1 MEHSTSSRN
10 AGSRGVFLLPPAS
23 GGFRAFQGTAGT
35 MLKIMVLL
43 ALSLG
48 SLFAQSGGKVSGKVT
63 DDATGEPLPGCNVV
77 ITGTVMGAS
86 TDADGTYFI
95 LNVPPGKYDVQTSVI
110 GYRKTLQGG
119 VIVNSGRTTT
129 VDFKLKLTELIQRE
143 VVIEAI
149 RPDVQPE
156 KTSTSTVIRPED
168 VQSLAGMRDI
178 GDVIGLAADVTD
190 GHFRG
195 GRANEE
201 YYMLQGM
208 GITNPYDASAAFRP
222 ILSAVEEVEVITSGF
237 GAQYGNAQSG
247 IVNITMKEGKPDKWS
262 SRFEARVR
270 APGLKYFGPSVYD
283 QSAQPY
289 LQKLADPNFWRN
301 GDEST
306 GFKPIL
312 GWTPTNYGG
321 DSTLMLQFSKL
332 LWQSATARDLNK
344 NYWKSQIDYSLEGAT
359 GGPLAS
365 GVTMFLALRSNIENA
380 IVPTE
385 EPNKQYQLMGNF
397 AFDLGAGATLRLSGG
412 YQFEF
417 DNVLGSGT
425 GFYQWIW
432 DRILGIAYQ
441 ERTNGQF
448 GARFTQTISPRTF
461 YEIKLNTLRTTNRL
475 GTSPYYD
482 VITDAVRNMETGT
495 AIISRAMN
503 FMFYQNMTGKT
514 FFYLGNG
521 LSNFSDE
528 KTTTVSLDASMTSQI
543 TNSHL
548 VNGGIQANY
557 YDLAVNDIQQIAQ
570 KGSIRM
576 TKFSGN
582 PYEMA
587 LYLQDK
593 MEFEGMI
600 ANVGVR
606 WDVWNSNTSFYENQ
620 FDPFV
625 IPDSAGN
632 PTLNYSADLAPK
644 TKSKPIARLQ
654 PRVGVSFPVSTTTVF
669 HLNYGTFMQR
679 PSFQNV
685 LGTNQKMPPPP
696 SQPAVSSLGNPR
708 LHPQVTDQYDVG
720 VMQGLGQGFT
730 LDVSGYYKDIKDL
743 IDQAVFTNLSTGTSY
758 FSYFNRDYAD
768 VRGFR
773 VQLSNRR
780 GALTGSLNYQ
790 FSVATG
796 KSSSA
801 SNAPVSITKDLSGNV
816 STDAVSK
823 VPVKDVLLN
832 FDRTHNLILN
842 LAYITRDQF
851 GPQIFGV
858 YPFENFV
865 ASLNSFARSGR
876 PYTSPNNAN
885 EVNGLRSPAEY
896 NTNIRVSKVLK
907 NFFGMPATVYVEI
920 FNLFDNKIYNYN
932 YIFSTANKIDQNDA
946 TRRYTQ
952 YAFNDPAQ
960 GIQYWDDQNVGS
972 AYAED
977 HSFLLYDN
985 SPRTFYIGLS
995 LEF

>member
-1 MEHSTSSRN
+1 MTTSTSLRTLGSRN
-10 AGSRGVFLLPPAS
+10 VAVPGQEWRGVHPLWSKIRVTLCIVVLMLLGVS
-23 GGFRAFQGTAGT
+23 S
-35 MLKIMVLL
+35 LL
-43 ALSLG
+43 
-48 SLFAQSGGKVSGKVT
+48 AQSGGKISGKVT

-77 ITGTVMGAS
+77 IVGTVMGAS
-86 TDADGTYFI
+86 TDADGTFFI

-110 GYRKTLQGG
+110 GYKRIMESG
-119 VIVNSGRTTT
+119 VIVNSGKTTT
-129 VDFKLKLTELIQRE
+129 VNFKLRLTELIQKE
-143 VVIEAI
+143 VIIEAV

-208 GITNPYDASAAFRP
+208 GITNPYDATAAFRP

-247 IVNITMKEGKPDKWS
+247 IVNITMKEGKPDKWTT
-262 SRFEARVR
+262 RLEVRGR

-289 LQKLADPNFWRN
+289 LQKLADPNFWKY
-301 GDEST
+301 GDATT
-306 GFKPIL
+306 GNKPII
-312 GWTPTNYGG
+312 GWTPTPMGG
-321 DSTLMLQFSKL
+321 DSSLMLAFSKL
-332 LWQSATARDLNK
+332 LWQSATSRDLNK
-344 NYWKSQIDYSLEGAT
+344 NYWKSQIDYSLEGAA

-365 GVTMFLALRSNIENA
+365 GVTMFLAMRTNIENA

-397 AFDLGAGATLRLSGG
+397 VFDLGAGAALRLSGG
-412 YQFEF
+412 YQYESN
-417 DNVLGSGT
+417 NVLGSGT
-425 GFYQWIW
+425 GFYQWVW
-432 DRILGIAYQ
+432 DRVIGISYEQ
-441 ERTNGQF
+441 KTNAQF
-448 GARFTQTISPRTF
+448 GARFTQAISPRTF
-461 YEIKLNTLRTTNRL
+461 YEVKLNALHTTYRL
-475 GTSPYYD
+475 GSSPYYD

-503 FMFYQNMTGKT
+503 FMYYQNMTGKT
-514 FFYLGNG
+514 FFYLGNNN
-521 LSNFSDE
+521 SNFYDR
-528 KTTTVSLDASMTSQI
+528 KTTTVSLDASMTSQV

-557 YDLAVNDIQQIAQ
+557 YDLAVNDIAQIAS
-570 KGSIRM
+570 KGSIRL

-582 PYEMA
+582 PYEA
-587 LYLQDK
+587 SLYLQDK
-593 MEFEGMI
+593 MEFQGMI
-600 ANVGVR
+600 ANVGLR
-606 WDVWNSNTSFYENQ
+606 WDVWNSNNDYYSNQ

-644 TKSKPIARLQ
+644 TTAKPIARLQ
-654 PRVGVSFPVSTTTVF
+654 PRVGVSFPVSTSTVF

-696 SQPAVSSLGNPR
+696 SSPAVASLGNPR
-708 LHPQVTDQYDVG
+708 LHPQVTAQYDIG
-720 VMQGLGQGFT
+720 IMQGLGQGFT

-773 VQLSNRR
+773 IQLSNRR

-801 SNAPVSITKDLSGNV
+801 SNAPVSITKDLSGAV

-842 LAYITRDQF
+842 LAYVTRDQF
-851 GPQIFGV
+851 GPQIWGA
-858 YPFENFV
+858 YPLDNIV
-865 ASLNSFARSGR
+865 VSLNSFARSGR

-896 NTNIRVSKVLK
+896 NTNIRLSKGFK
-907 NFFGMPATVYVEI
+907 NLFGMPATFYVEI
-920 FNLFDNKIYNYN
+920 FNVFDNKIYNYN
-932 YIFSTANKIDQNDA
+932 YLFSTANKIDQNDA

-960 GIQYWDDQNVGS
+960 GVLYWDDQNFGN

-977 HSFLLYDN
+977 HSFMLYDN
-985 SPRTFYIGLS
+985 SPRAFYIGLS